1 MLVLLM
7 NVFLLDES
15 GVYRQLT
22 CHIYSLTMKTIEDKC
37 RENINIM
44 KAMSV
49 IVNYGSFMFVTIEL
63 EDE

>member
-22 CHIYSLTMKTIEDKC
+22 CPIHSLTMKTIEDKC